1 MRAQR
6 RLALPD
12 RYQIDG
18 EVGRG
23 GMAVVYRAHDRE
35 LDRIVAIKVLSE
47 EFSSLVGG
55 ERFRR
60 EIAVMAKLVHPRI
73 VGLVDSGEAN
83 GRLYYV
89 MPFMTAETLRG
100 RLTRERRVAPTSAS
114 TLGGDIA
121 EALAFAHRLGVI
133 HRDIKPENVFAIGDR
148 AVLADFGIARVM
160 TDSEV
165 DAPSYRTTTGVAVGT
180 MAYMS
185 PEQAAA
191 DAVIDGRSDLYGL
204 GCLMY
209 ELLTG
214 KPPFSAKTPLALMAK
229 HFTEVPRPLAEH
241 GLAVPVELEAIVM
254 RLLAK
259 DPDARPARAM
269 DVAALLRATQLPD
282 ASTGFYP
289 ALSPT
294 TPRPAPRASDAD
306 QSAR

>member
-1 MRAQR
+1 
-6 RLALPD
+6 
-12 RYQIDG
+12 
-18 EVGRG
+18 
-23 GMAVVYRAHDRE
+23 
-35 LDRIVAIKVLSE
+35 
-47 EFSSLVGG
+47 
-55 ERFRR
+55 
-60 EIAVMAKLVHPRI
+60 
-73 VGLVDSGEAN
+73 
-83 GRLYYV
+83 
-89 MPFMTAETLRG
+89 MTAETLRG